1 MNRQALKAKKAELC
15 PRSEGRFHKSP
26 ADTKVRSCRQ
36 DWEVRR
42 PKFHAQYRICSDA
55 LLHPQSGKSSM
66 ALSLLRLVDVS
77 SGVVTI
83 DGEDLT
89 TLACPL
95 IRRRLSCLTQEPF
108 IFTST
113 IRLNIDPLEE
123 NSDDNIRQALE
134 RVGLWTVISS
144 KVNPDGSAV
153 INPLDAIMEENLFS
167 HGQRQLI
174 CLARAILKKSSIL
187 ILDEPTSRC
196 VMLDPT

>member
-1 MNRQALKAKKAELC
+1 
-15 PRSEGRFHKSP
+15 
-26 ADTKVRSCRQ
+26 
-36 DWEVRR
+36 
-42 PKFHAQYRICSDA
+42 
-55 LLHPQSGKSSM
+55 M